1 MSNVRTIAKNTTS
14 LLVAEGLSQ
23 ILRVVYFA
31 VLVRYVQAEGMGKIS
46 TAQAL
51 VTTLFVLV
59 TFGFEQLMV
68 RDVAGARTRAATY
81 VSNIAF
87 LRLFLSVVF
96 AAVLWG
102 MVQAF
107 DYPAELAIITYIYGF
122 AFLVKAFTDVG
133 LAVYQAFEIMEFNL
147 LTRVVRD
154 LVNIG
159 LSLLAIAL
167 GYSLIVIVGVTAL
180 ANVVE
185 LVLTF
190 ALLRRRGVPFQFRV
204 DLGLARR
211 LLVMALP
218 FALVSVY
225 PLAHSQLN
233 TLILSAT
240 STVEDVGWFASPST
254 LIGMT
259 MLIPAVFMRAVFP
272 VFSRFSRAPEG
283 GAAAGRAPTTPR
295 PDTVQVGAPSDG
307 GAGAPTGRGAGAL
320 EATYQKSFTYLL
332 IAGLAVSVGTYLT
345 AGRLI
350 PLIFGDGFE
359 QSVPVLQIL
368 AWQPVFGFVGHVNG
382 NLLVATGREKFFV
395 VTEGLFAGLYALL
408 GFVLVPRM
416 GMIGAGIAVVVPT
429 AMGFVFYS
437 VYCHRMLGL
446 ALPWKKVLAAT
457 AAALLMAG
465 GVYAAL
471 QLEVNFFAVVLLIAP
486 AIYAAALA
494 LLGVLSREDVS
505 LVKQALKLQ

>member
-1 MSNVRTIAKNTTS
+1 MSNVRTIAKNTTA
-14 LLVAEGLSQ
+14 LLAAEGVSQ
-23 ILRVVYFA
+23 VLRVIYFA

-51 VTTLFVLV
+51 VTILFVLV

-68 RDVAGARTRAATY
+68 RDVAGDKTKTVTY
-81 VSNIAF
+81 FSNVAF
-87 LRLFLSVVF
+87 LRLFLSVPF
-96 AAVLWG
+96 GLAIWAL
-102 MVQAF
+102 VQVF

-133 LAVYQAFEIMEFNL
+133 LAIFQAYEIMEYNL
-147 LTRVVRD
+147 LTRVIRD

-167 GYSLIVIVGVTAL
+167 QYSLIVIVSVTAL

-190 ALLRRRGVPFQFRV
+190 ALLRRQGVQFRFQV
-204 DLGLARR
+204 DLGLAKR
-211 LLVMALP
+211 LLVMSVP

-240 STVEDVGWFASPST
+240 STVEDVGWFASPNM
-254 LIGMT
+254 LVGMT

-272 VFSRFSRAPEG
+272 VFSRYS
-283 GAAAGRAPTTPR
+283 GRP
-295 PDTVQVGAPSDG
+295 
-307 GAGAPTGRGAGAL
+307 AGAL
-320 EATYQKSFTYLL
+320 QSTYQKSFTYLL
-332 IAGLAVSVGTYLT
+332 ILGLAVSVGTFLT

-350 PLIFGDGFE
+350 PLIFGDGFGE
-359 QSVPVLQIL
+359 SVPVLQIL

-395 VTEGLFAGLYALL
+395 VTEGLFAGFYALL
-408 GFVLVPRM
+408 GFVLVPLM
-416 GMIGAGIAVVVPT
+416 GMIGAAIAVVVPT
-429 AMGFVFYS
+429 AIGFAFYS
-437 VYCHRMLGL
+437 VYCHRSLGL
-446 ALPWKKVLAAT
+446 ALPWKRALAAT
-457 AAALLMAG
+457 AAALLMAAAVYSALHL
-465 GVYAAL
+465 GVNL
-471 QLEVNFFAVVLLIAP
+471 FAVVLLIAP

-494 LLGVLSREDVS
+494 LLGALSREDVS
-505 LVKQALKLQ
+505 LLKQALKLR